1 MKKDVWV
8 SRTKKALPWP
18 ELGEIARSHPVLYIV
33 CSPRPATSRLYEM
46 KITPAARIWW
56 LRESG
61 CESLPR
67 LLEATQLWCVV
78 EPSSLA
84 PEFISLTSLLSCL
97 SKLSLK

>member
-18 ELGEIARSHPVLYIV
+18 ELAERARSHLVLYIV
-33 CSPRPATSRLYEM
+33 CSPRPAASRLYKT
-46 KITPAARIWW
+46 KITLAARIWW
-56 LRESG
+56 LRESSR
-61 CESLPR
+61 ESLR
-67 LLEATQLWCVV
+67 HLLEATQLWCVV

-97 SKLSLK
+97 SELSLK

>member
-1 MKKDVWV
+1 MLG

-18 ELGEIARSHPVLYIV
+18 ELAEIASSHPVLYII
-33 CSPRPATSRLYEM
+33 CSPRPAASRLYEM
-46 KITPAARIWW
+46 KIPPAARIWW

-67 LLEATQLWCVV
+67 LLEATQLWCMV

-84 PEFISLTSLLSCL
+84 PEFLSLTSLPSCL
-97 SKLSLK
+97 SELSLE